1 MEIIKNVT
9 DNRKRTWECFV
20 DRSFFDM
27 VCVRV
32 KGDRDFNSQLSFHFY
47 TVNQAFDFMKLLK
60 DSH

>member
-20 DRSFFDM
+20 NRSFFDM

-32 KGDRDFNSQLSFHFY
+32 KGDRQLSFYFY